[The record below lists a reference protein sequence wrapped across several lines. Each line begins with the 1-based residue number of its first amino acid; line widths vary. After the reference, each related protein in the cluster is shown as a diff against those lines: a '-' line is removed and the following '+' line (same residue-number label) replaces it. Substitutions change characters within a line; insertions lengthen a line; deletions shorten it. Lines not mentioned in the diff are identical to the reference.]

1 MPEIQTTTTTDTNQF
16 GLKIGVASKKEANNL
31 RGKGESRTLLQ
42 SYGGMLTSW
51 KDLNKG
57 NLKGRET

>member
-1 MPEIQTTTTTDTNQF
+1 MPEIQTTTITDTNQV
-16 GLKIGVASKKEANNL
+16 GLKIGGCGGKEAKNL
-31 RGKGESRTLLQ
+31 GGKGESRTLLQ
-42 SYGGMLTSW
+42 IYGGMLTSW